1 MLSLFCVL
9 VCVVLQPNK
18 SDVHAAVAV
27 MSKICLDDFIGDC

>member
-9 VCVVLQPNK
+9 VCVVAQPNK

-27 MSKICLDDFIGDC
+27 TNKICLDDFIGDS